1 MTVLFVPVVYHDIM
15 AIDPEKFRNL
25 RENLDDIVELAPG
38 DSDAENLIMDTVL
51 GEALRETEEL
61 VEESRPP
68 RMYVFGRSGAG
79 KSSLINAL
87 ANRQA
92 ADVGAVKPETVESEL
107 YHIEFPDRYSSWD
120 IVDSRGLF
128 ESATPDGDLPE
139 DTKEFMKQDLKEYKP
154 DVLLHVI
161 TPDQARAGEDDFD
174 AVRDMREELDQPFPP
189 ILYVVNKVDQL
200 GNLGEWPPEEHESLA
215 GDIKEVLDFVAQV
228 TERVDETEM
237 DPFSDNRPLHGY
249 KFDCEEYVGIVPVHL
264 QTKENYWNV
273 ETLSQLIGDFL
284 PTDARLQFMQAQQR
298 QELMRDMSRDLT
310 KRFSVIGTGIGAAP
324 TSAADI
330 APLTAMQLLLV
341 GLVGGF
347 SCEEIEKDT
356 VEDYVT
362 SMGGTTAAAFGF
374 RGLARGIVQFVPG
387 LGSAIS
393 GAVAGGG
400 TYAVGHSAEKYF
412 FDDTVKKPSVFV
424 GEGKE
429 YIKNMID

>member
-1 MTVLFVPVVYHDIM
+1 M
-15 AIDPEKFRNL
+15 ALDPEKFRNI
-25 RENLDDIVELAPG
+25 REDLEDIVELAPG
-38 DSDAENLIMDTVL
+38 NSGTEDLIVDTVL
-51 GEALRETEEL
+51 GKALRETEEL

-139 DTKEFMKQDLKEYKP
+139 DTKRFMMQDLEEYKP
-154 DVLLHVI
+154 DILLHVI
-161 TPDQARAGEDDFD
+161 TPDQARAGKDDFE
-174 AVRDMREELDQPFPP
+174 AVQDMREELDQPFPP
-189 ILYVVNKVDQL
+189 ILYVVNKVDHL
-200 GNLGEWPPEEHESLA
+200 GKLGEWPPEEHESLA

-228 TERVDETEM
+228 TEKVDETEM
-237 DPFSDNRPLHGY
+237 HPFTDNRPLHGY
-249 KFDCEEYVGIVPVHL
+249 KFDCDEYVGIVPVHL
-264 QTKENYWNV
+264 QAKEDYWNV
-273 ETLSQLIGDFL
+273 ETLSRLIGDFL

-298 QELMRDMSRDLT
+298 QKLMREMSRDLT
-310 KRFSVIGTGIGAAP
+310 KRFSVIATGIGAAP
-324 TSAADI
+324 TSVADI

-341 GLVGGF
+341 GVIGGL
-347 SCEEIEKDT
+347 SCEEIEEDT

-362 SMGGTTAAAFGF
+362 SMGGTTAAAVGF
-374 RGLARGIVQFVPG
+374 RGLARGLVQFVPG

-400 TYAVGHSAEKYF
+400 TYAVGHSAEMYF
-412 FDDTVKKPSVFV
+412 FEGKVKKPSVFL

-429 YIKNMID
+429 YIKGMVN

>member
-1 MTVLFVPVVYHDIM
+1 M
-15 AIDPEKFRNL
+15 ALDPEKFRNL
-25 RENLDDIVELAPG
+25 REDLDDIVKLTPG
-38 DSDAENLIMDTVL
+38 NSDAEDLIVNTVL

-92 ADVGAVKPETVESEL
+92 ADVGAVQPETVESEL

-128 ESATPDGDLPE
+128 ESASPDGDLPE

-154 DVLLHVI
+154 DILLHVI
-161 TPDQARAGEDDFD
+161 TPDQARAGKDDF
-174 AVRDMREELDQPFPP
+174 AAIEDMREELDHPFPP
-189 ILYVVNKVDQL
+189 ILYVVNKVDHL
-200 GNLGEWPPEEHESLA
+200 GSIGEWPPEEHESLS
-215 GDIKEVLDFVAQV
+215 GDIKEVLDFVAKV
-228 TERVDETEM
+228 TEKVDETEIH
-237 DPFSDNRPLHGY
+237 PFTDNRPLHGY
-249 KFDCEEYVGIVPVHL
+249 EFDCDEYVGIVPVHL
-264 QTKENYWNV
+264 QTEENYWNV

-284 PTDARLQFMQAQQR
+284 PTDARLQFVQAQQR

-310 KRFSVIGTGIGAAP
+310 KRFSVIATGVGAAP
-324 TSAADI
+324 TSVADI

-341 GLVGGF
+341 GLIGGF

-362 SMGGTTAAAFGF
+362 SMGGTTAAAYGF
-374 RGLARGIVQFVPG
+374 RGLARGLIQFVPG
-387 LGSAIS
+387 FGSAIS

-400 TYAVGHSAEKYF
+400 TYAVGHSAENYF
-412 FDDTVKKPSVFV
+412 FDDVVEKPSVFL

-429 YIKNMID
+429 YIKGKVN

>member
-1 MTVLFVPVVYHDIM
+1 M
-15 AIDPEKFRNL
+15 AVDPEKFRNL
-25 RENLDDIVELAPG
+25 REDLDDIVELAPG
-38 DSDAENLIMDTVL
+38 DSGAENLIVDTVL
-51 GEALRETEEL
+51 GKALRETEEL

-107 YHIEFPDRYSSWD
+107 YHIEFPERYSSWD

-128 ESATPDGDLPE
+128 ESASPDGDLPA
-139 DTKEFMKQDLKEYKP
+139 DTKKFMKQDLKEYKP
-154 DVLLHVI
+154 DILLHVL
-161 TPDQARAGEDDFD
+161 TPDQARAGKDDFE
-174 AVRDMREELDQPFPP
+174 AVRDMRDELDQPFPP
-189 ILYVVNKVDQL
+189 ILYVINKVDHL
-200 GNLGEWPPEEHESLA
+200 GGLGEWPPEEHESLA
-215 GDIKEVLDFVAQV
+215 GDIKGVLDFVAQV
-228 TERVDETEM
+228 TEEVDETEM
-237 DPFSDNRPLHGY
+237 RPFKDNRPLYGY
-249 KFDCEEYVGIVPVHL
+249 KFDCDEYVGIVPAHL
-264 QTKENYWNV
+264 EKKENYWNI

-284 PTDARLQFMQAQQR
+284 PADAQLQFMQAQQR

-310 KRFSVIGTGIGAAP
+310 KRFSVIATGVGAAP
-324 TSAADI
+324 TSVADM

-341 GLVGGF
+341 GLIGGF

-356 VEDYVT
+356 VEDDVT

-374 RGLARGIVQFVPG
+374 RGLARGLVQFVPG

-412 FDDTVKKPSVFV
+412 FDDTVQKPSVFL

-429 YIKNMID
+429 YIKGMLN